1 LLARTAKSDG
11 KYSKLVTLFTTL
23 VLVMSGLVLSPAHA
37 LADGPVNCGTSGTFT
52 ITNNVVTN
60 GPLCAGAAVIP
71 EGVTSIGNFA
81 FSGATDLTSITFPA
95 SVTSKTYNAFFYATA
110 LASFTVDV
118 ANENYSS
125 VAGVLF
131 NKDATTLISYP
142 AGKTGTTYSIPASV
156 TSIGWLAFRNA
167 TGLTSITIPASVTS
181 IDVEAF
187 TGTTSLT
194 TVIFESDSQL
204 TSIGDAAFQDATG
217 LTSITIPASVT
228 GIGDG
233 AFLRASSLTSITIPA
248 SVTEIGE
255 NAFFGATA
263 LASVYFLGNAPTT
276 GTAGFDEV
284 ASGAKAYIKSGAT
297 GFNLDTDGDGNSG
310 VWFGLIVT
318 VGFYTVTYNTSGGS
332 AVAAQTYGANFPTP
346 TSPTR
351 TGYTFAGWSAIAGGS
366 VITWPNTPALASD
379 ITLYAKWTRNSAKA
393 AARVKPTVSGT
404 PKVSKTLTAKKGTWS
419 GYPTPALTYQ
429 WYACTKKVTAAKASV
444 PSTCKKI
451 TGATKSTLK
460 LAKAQKSKFISVL
473 VTGKGTGTSAT
484 KWLSKSTARRR

>member
-1 LLARTAKSDG
+1 
-11 KYSKLVTLFTTL
+11 
-23 VLVMSGLVLSPAHA
+23 MSGLVLSPAHA
-37 LADGPVNCGTSGTFT
+37 DPYSALTGSGSVDCGTSGTFT
-52 ITNNVVTN
+52 ITNNVVTY

-71 EGVTSIGNFA
+71 EGVTSIGDLA

-95 SVTSKTYNAFFYATA
+95 SVTSKVYNAFFGATA

-167 TGLTSITIPASVTS
+167 TSLTSITIPASVTTIGDS
-181 IDVEAF
+181 AF
-187 TGTTSLT
+187 PDTTSLT

-228 GIGDG
+228 SIGGG
-233 AFLRASSLTSITIPA
+233 AFLRATALTSITIPA

-276 GTAGFDEV
+276 GIAGFDEV

-297 GFNLDTDGDGNSG
+297 GFGITGDIWSG
-310 VWFGLIVT
+310 LVVT

-332 AVAAQTYGANFPTP
+332 EVNAQSYGANFPTP

-351 TGYTFAGWSAIAGGS
+351 TGYTFAGWSATAGGP
-366 VITWPNTPALASD
+366 VITWPNTPASGSD

-393 AARVKPTVSGT
+393 AARVKPAVSGT
-404 PKVSKTLTAKKGTWS
+404 AKVSKTLTAKKGTWS
-419 GYPTPALTYQ
+419 GHPTPVLTYQ
-429 WYACTKKVTAAKASV
+429 WYACTKKVTAAKATV
-444 PSTCKKI
+444 PTTCKKI

-460 LAKAQKSKFISVL
+460 LAKAQKGKFISVL
-473 VTGKGTGTSAT
+473 VTGKGTGTTAT
-484 KWLSKSTARRR
+484 KSLSKSTAIVK

>member
-1 LLARTAKSDG
+1 
-11 KYSKLVTLFTTL
+11 
-23 VLVMSGLVLSPAHA
+23 M
-37 LADGPVNCGTSGTFT
+37 
-52 ITNNVVTN
+52 
-60 GPLCAGAAVIP
+60 
-71 EGVTSIGNFA
+71 
-81 FSGATDLTSITFPA
+81 
-95 SVTSKTYNAFFYATA
+95 
-110 LASFTVDV
+110 
-118 ANENYSS
+118 
-125 VAGVLF
+125 
-131 NKDATTLISYP
+131 
-142 AGKTGTTYSIPASV
+142 
-156 TSIGWLAFRNA
+156 
-167 TGLTSITIPASVTS
+167 
-181 IDVEAF
+181 EAF

-228 GIGDG
+228 SIGG
-233 AFLRASSLTSITIPA
+233 AAFLRATALTSITIPA

-351 TGYTFAGWSAIAGGS
+351 TGYTLAGWSATAGGS

-451 TGATKSTLK
+451 TGATNSTLK
-460 LAKAQKSKFISVL
+460 LVAAQKGKFISVL

-484 KWLSKSTARRR
+484 KWLSKSTTIVN